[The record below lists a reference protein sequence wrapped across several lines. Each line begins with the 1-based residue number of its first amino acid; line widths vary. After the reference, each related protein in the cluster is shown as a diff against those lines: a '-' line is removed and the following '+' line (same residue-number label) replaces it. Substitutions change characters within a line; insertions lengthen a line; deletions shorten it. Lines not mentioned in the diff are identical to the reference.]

1 MLTMKGENME
11 ELTTAESM
19 VMKTIWDH
27 PHEMALQEIMKLTNE
42 TYGKDWKPQTVSTYI
57 AKLVKKGFLRMNQS
71 GRNATYEI
79 IIPELSYQQEQSR
92 KFVKFWNRG
101 SVAQF
106 LTAFYKAF
114 CISYIDSNH
123 KLTKEEIEE
132 LRKSIDELDQ

>member
-42 TYGKDWKPQTVSTYI
+42 TYGKDWKSQTVSTYI

-71 GRNATYEI
+71 GRNAAGAESQICKILEPWIGCTV
-79 IIPELSYQQEQSR
+79 
-92 KFVKFWNRG
+92 FNC
-101 SVAQF
+101 F
-106 LTAFYKAF
+106 L
-114 CISYIDSNH
+114 
-123 KLTKEEIEE
+123 
-132 LRKSIDELDQ
+132 

>member
-42 TYGKDWKPQTVSTYI
+42 TYGKDWKSQTVSTYI

-71 GRNATYEI
+71 ERNATKEI
-79 IIPELSYQQEQSR
+79 KIQEHSYQQEQSR
-92 KFVKFWNRG
+92 KIVKIWNR
-101 SVAQF
+101 VTDAQ
-106 LTAFYKAF
+106 
-114 CISYIDSNH
+114 I
-123 KLTKEEIEE
+123 
-132 LRKSIDELDQ
+132 

>member
-92 KFVKFWNRG
+92 KFVKFWNPCQN
-101 SVAQF
+101 VA
-106 LTAFYKAF
+106 YKLL
-114 CISYIDSNH
+114 SYERLLYNS
-123 KLTKEEIEE
+123 
-132 LRKSIDELDQ
+132 DQSYGLILPAAT

>member
-42 TYGKDWKPQTVSTYI
+42 TYGKDWKSQTVSTYI
-57 AKLVKKGFLRMNQS
+57 AKLVKKGFL
-71 GRNATYEI
+71 
-79 IIPELSYQQEQSR
+79 IPELSYQQEQSR

-106 LTAFYKAF
+106 LTAFYK
-114 CISYIDSNH
+114 DH

>member
-27 PHEMALQEIMKLTNE
+27 PHELALQEIMKLTNE
-42 TYGKDWKPQTVSTYI
+42 TYGKDWKSQTVSTYI

-106 LTAFYKAF
+106 LTAFYK
-114 CISYIDSNH
+114 DH